1 MIRNK
6 FLILAGVYVQPIT
19 TVTNP
24 LKRTTFSNILDCGKP
39 LNVISIVINQS
50 THQPITTN
58 VIQGIQSDPNGFVL
72 TPRGWVKFWIV
83 DVSVLIGRGGQWQSG
98 VCVCVCVCV
107 SVLLRRWGFF
117 VLFCLVWFIVT
128 VRVYI
133 VIFHLTFF
141 FILAFVF
148 FAFVYSCRDCVCR
161 FILFFFCSSHM
172 LCFAAYVFIFILF
185 LFL

>member
-6 FLILAGVYVQPIT
+6 FLILAGVYVQPTT

-72 TPRGWVKFWIV
+72 TPRG
-83 DVSVLIGRGGQWQSG
+83 
-98 VCVCVCVCV
+98 
-107 SVLLRRWGFF
+107 
-117 VLFCLVWFIVT
+117 
-128 VRVYI
+128 
-133 VIFHLTFF
+133 
-141 FILAFVF
+141 
-148 FAFVYSCRDCVCR
+148 
-161 FILFFFCSSHM
+161 
-172 LCFAAYVFIFILF
+172 
-185 LFL
+185 